1 MIRNLCFCSCLILA
15 LIVCSSVAS
24 HQAFAAEQVVY
35 ATGFE
40 DNNGQYAVGVVAS
53 DVKWEWG
60 APNTSTKTAGPTTCN
75 SGQKCWGTSMT
86 ELITGT
92 GTLTSPT
99 ITVPALAPGQMARVS
114 FFAYIDVPVMAAS
127 SGYADIY
134 VSSDNQQ
141 TWKKLAR
148 LLEKMA
154 GGWQRYDFDI
164 SEFAGQS
171 INIQFNTFVISST
184 PSPGLYV
191 DDVALTIVDVPSPTK
206 TLTLTAW
213 EDPSP
218 SASCP
223 WVFTWDGTNF
233 VQDNDIYSVARY
245 ERGKMRDFYL
255 LQKPLLAQQGSY
267 NLEVR
272 EIETETSFTDMV
284 ALRTIDHAPDVAV
297 APDSRGNVFAFKP
310 AELLPPA
317 SARSSTGSDVL
328 AQISKSKD
336 SSGFQAFSGDFIDL
350 DFGAVNTAAGARL
363 VLRIKG
369 FLVGD
374 GAVKPFTGPPAI
386 LVQRQNSE
394 GDWQEVGRLNPR
406 FDWSIGAFDLAPFIP
421 VPAGTLKVRLSSI
434 SHATKY
440 HEIDFVALSVGAQP
454 QLSVN
459 ELLPRV
465 ATYGGTDVAVQLS
478 TADNQYVR
486 MGTGNKFSVSFDAQ
500 SVQAGQTRDFV
511 LVSEGYYIPS
521 GDTFFLYTWDGNK
534 WSQRDAV
541 SFTTAIGTFD
551 TKQFNL
557 SSYLPDPDG
566 EYKVRIWQ
574 DYCYETASIDFV
586 GMKVDTIDG
595 SLATAT
601 DLRTGTDVKSFV
613 ETTDNSGFF
622 YDYGQ
627 TDSTGVR
634 PRNRWTEFNWT
645 GLPTHV
651 PPTVPKDQLRSLG
664 GNIRWGYYSPTQ
676 DTQAGFDIQ
685 VWTGAGATGAV
696 MWSPPTFSGPSDWIR
711 YTGSILTPGA
721 TYYLRIRLYD
731 GKAWGGWVEIPFV
744 APKRNGVILSGGT
757 IPDILDALQALKIVV
772 KLVDITDAYLDGGDI
787 APLDPATGIPIG
799 DGKIDLY
806 DVIGILRKVVGL

>member
-1 MIRNLCFCSCLILA
+1 MFRNLIFCSCVIFA
-15 LIVCSSVAS
+15 LFLCSSVAP
-24 HQAFAAEQVVY
+24 QQVFAAEQVVY

-40 DNNGQYAVGVVAS
+40 DNNGQYSVEVLTS

-60 APNTSTKTAGPTTCN
+60 SPNVTSKVKGPTACN
-75 SGQKCWGTSMT
+75 SGQKCWGTSMA
-86 ELITGT
+86 ELVTGT
-92 GTLTSPT
+92 GTLTSPS
-99 ITVPALAPGQMARVS
+99 ITVPSLAQGQVARVS
-114 FFAYIDVPVMAAS
+114 FYAYIDVPVMAAS

-134 VSSDNQQ
+134 VSSDNKQ

-154 GGWQRYDFDI
+154 GGWQRYDLDI
-164 SEFAGQS
+164 SEFAGKA
-171 INIQFNTFVISST
+171 INIQFNTYVISST
-184 PSPGLYV
+184 PSTGLYI
-191 DDVALTIVDVPSPTK
+191 DDVAVTIVDVPSPTK

-245 ERGKMRDFYL
+245 EQGKMRDFYL

-284 ALRTIDHAPDVAV
+284 ALRTIDHAADVAV
-297 APDSRGNVFAFKP
+297 APDNKGNVFAFKP
-310 AELLPPA
+310 AELLSPA
-317 SARSSTGSDVL
+317 SARGSNGSDALPLV
-328 AQISKSKD
+328 SKSND
-336 SSGFQAFSGDFIDL
+336 SSGFHAYSGDYIDL
-350 DFGAVNTAAGARL
+350 DFGTADTSAGARL
-363 VLRIKG
+363 VVRMKG
-369 FLVGD
+369 FLIGD
-374 GAVKPFTGPPAI
+374 GNVKPFTGPPAI
-386 LVQRQNSE
+386 VVQMQDSS
-394 GDWQEVGRLNPR
+394 GKWQEVGRLNPR
-406 FDWSIGAFDLAPFIP
+406 FDWSIGTFDLGPFIP
-421 VPAGTLKVRLSSI
+421 KPAGVLKVRLSSI

-454 QLSVN
+454 ELSVN

-465 ATYGGTDVAVQLS
+465 ATYGGTDVTDQLGA
-478 TADNQYVR
+478 ADNRYVR
-486 MGTGNKFSVSFDAQ
+486 MGTGNRFSVSFDAQ
-500 SVQAGQTRDFV
+500 AVRAGQVRDFV

-521 GDTFFLYTWDGNK
+521 GDTFFLYTWDGSK
-534 WSQRDAV
+534 WAQRDAV
-541 SFTTAIGTFD
+541 SFTTATGTFD

-574 DYCYETASIDFV
+574 DYCYETASIDYV
-586 GMKVDTIDG
+586 GMKVDTIEG
-595 SLATAT
+595 SLVTAT
-601 DLRTGTDVKSFV
+601 DLRSSTDIKPLTEFADS
-613 ETTDNSGFF
+613 NGLF

-627 TDSTGVR
+627 VIDGIR

-645 GLPTHV
+645 GIPVHV
-651 PPTVPKDQLRSLG
+651 PPTVPSDRLHSLG
-664 GNIRWGYYSPTQ
+664 GNIRWEYYSPTQ
-676 DTQAGFDIQ
+676 DIQIGFDVQI
-685 VWTGAGATGAV
+685 WTGAGATGSV
-696 MWSPPTFSGPSDWIR
+696 MWSPQTFNSTSNWVR
-711 YTGSILTPGA
+711 YAGSVLTPGK

-744 APKRNGVILSGGT
+744 APKRNGVLVSAGT
-757 IPDILDALQALKIVV
+757 IPDITDAVHALKIVV
-772 KLVDITDAYLDGGDI
+772 NLVQTTDAYLDGGDI
-787 APLDPATGIPIG
+787 APLDPATGISIG

-806 DVIGILRKVVGL
+806 DVIGILRRIVGL